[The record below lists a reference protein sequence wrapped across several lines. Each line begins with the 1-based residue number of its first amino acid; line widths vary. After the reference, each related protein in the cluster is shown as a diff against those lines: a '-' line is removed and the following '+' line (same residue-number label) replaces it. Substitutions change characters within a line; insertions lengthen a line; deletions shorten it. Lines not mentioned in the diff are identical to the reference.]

1 MVYYFIKKKKNS
13 KMNQSTLTDMQL
25 NTCSHITIRYI
36 PVHACTYDILYTY
49 DIFVVEIH
57 FRLDRRKAELPV
69 KMYTYIVCMRR

>member
-1 MVYYFIKKKKNS
+1 
-13 KMNQSTLTDMQL
+13 MNQYTLTDMQL

-36 PVHACTYDILYTY
+36 LGSTCMYIYDILYTY